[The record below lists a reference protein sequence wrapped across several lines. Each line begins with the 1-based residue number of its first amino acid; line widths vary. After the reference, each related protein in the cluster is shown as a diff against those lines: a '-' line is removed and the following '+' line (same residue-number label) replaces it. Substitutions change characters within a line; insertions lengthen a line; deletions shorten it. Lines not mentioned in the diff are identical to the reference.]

1 MAKAEIKYMQT
12 IEKEYYFF
20 KKNRKVFEPV
30 LDEKTN
36 IIAKKKLEEVYQNR
50 NMYKIPNRFIEQWND
65 VVLYNAKGDVDKAKA
80 IFLTTVNSAYDLGN
94 PLNDLTAKEW
104 LPETVTVFSQKGL
117 GAGNK
122 DAQIEKLHPA
132 PFSFQDVARH
142 IKFFTKEGD
151 KVLDPFLGVGSS
163 LKACAFEGR
172 RGYGIELNKRYADLS
187 ELRIEQEVPEDF
199 KYKYEQNIIQGDCIK
214 EVNKFDSDF
223 FDFLITSPPYWNIL
237 ETRDHKANAR
247 VAENLD
253 TKYSED
259 NADLGN
265 IDDYDKFITILGNFF
280 SSCSRIVK
288 DKKYMAIIVSDFR
301 KQDNFYI
308 FHADLARYIE
318 KNSSFKL
325 KGIKILYQRHKSI
338 FPYGYP
344 YSFVPNVHHQNV
356 LIFQNSRK

>member
-1 MAKAEIKYMQT
+1 MITTK
-12 IEKEYYFF
+12 KEYYFYQ
-20 KKNRKVFEPV
+20 KNRKEFEPV
-30 LDEKTN
+30 VDEEIN
-36 IIAKKKLEEVYQNR
+36 ILAKEKLHEVFKNR
-50 NMYKIPNRFIEQWND
+50 DKYKIPNRFIKQWND
-65 VVLYNAKGDVDKAKA
+65 VVLYNAKGDLDKAKA
-80 IFLTTVNSAYDLGN
+80 IFLTTINSAYDLSN

-117 GAGNK
+117 GASNK

-163 LKACAFEGR
+163 LKACAFEDR
-172 RGYGIELNKRYADLS
+172 IGYGIELNQKYASLS
-187 ELRIEQEVPEDF
+187 ELRIEQEVPEFF
-199 KYKYEQNIIQGDCIK
+199 KYKKNQTIIQGDCIK
-214 EVNKFDSDF
+214 QIKKFEDNY

-237 ETRDHKANAR
+237 ETRDHKANER
-247 VAENLD
+247 VVKNLD

-259 NADLGN
+259 ESDLGN
-265 IDDYDKFITILGNFF
+265 IDDYDKFIEVLGNFF
-280 SSCSRIVK
+280 SNCARIIK
-288 DKKYMAIIVSDFR
+288 SKKYMAIIVSDFR

-318 KNSSFKL
+318 KKSTFKL

-356 LIFQNSRK
+356 LIFQNNKK

>member
-1 MAKAEIKYMQT
+1 MKTA
-12 IEKEYYFF
+12 EKEFYFY
-20 KKNRKVFEPV
+20 KKNRNVFEPILDQKINV
-30 LDEKTN
+30 L
-36 IIAKKKLEEVYQNR
+36 AKKKLEEIFKNKVK
-50 NMYKIPNRFIEQWND
+50 YKIPNRFIEQWDD
-65 VVLYNAKGDVDKAKA
+65 VVLYNSKGDLEKAKG
-80 IFLTTVNSAYDLGN
+80 IFLTTLNSAYDLSN
-94 PLNDLTAKEW
+94 SLNDLTAKEW

-142 IKFFTKEGD
+142 IKYFTKEGD

-163 LKACAFEGR
+163 LKASAFEGR
-172 RGYGIELNKRYADLS
+172 TGYGIELNKRYAELS
-187 ELRIEQEVPEDF
+187 ELRIQQEVPDDF
-199 KYKYEQNIIQGDCIK
+199 KYKSEQNIIQGDCIK
-214 EVNKFDSDF
+214 EIEKFDSDF

-237 ETRDHKANAR
+237 ETIDHKANAR
-247 VAENLD
+247 AVKNLD

-265 IDDYDKFITILGNFF
+265 IDDYDKFISILGNFF

-301 KQDNFYI
+301 KGDNFYI
-308 FHADLARYIE
+308 FHADLAHHIE

>member
-1 MAKAEIKYMQT
+1 MQT
-12 IEKEYYFF
+12 LKKEFYFF
-20 KKNRKVFEPV
+20 QKNRKEFEPV
-30 LDEKTN
+30 IDEEIN
-36 IIAKKKLEEVYQNR
+36 ILAKKKLQEI
-50 NMYKIPNRFIEQWND
+50 YKNQDKYNIPNRFLEQWDD
-65 VVLYNAKGDVDKAKA
+65 VVLYNAKGNIEKAKA
-80 IFLTTVNSAYDLGN
+80 IFLTSINSAYDLSN

-117 GAGNK
+117 GASNK

-151 KVLDPFLGVGSS
+151 KVLDPFLGVGST
-163 LKACAFEGR
+163 LKACAFENR
-172 RGYGIELNKRYADLS
+172 IGYGIELNERYAGLS
-187 ELRIEQEVPEDF
+187 ELRIEQEVPESF
-199 KYKYEQNIIQGDCIK
+199 KFKQNQTIIQGDCIK
-214 EVNKFDSDF
+214 QIKNFEDNY

-253 TKYSED
+253 TQYSEEE
-259 NADLGN
+259 ADLGN
-265 IDDYDKFITILGNFF
+265 IEDYNKFIEVLGGFF
-280 SSCSRIVK
+280 SKCSRIIK
-288 DKKYMAIIVSDFR
+288 NQKYMAIIVSDFR

-308 FHADLARYIE
+308 FHADLARHIE
-318 KNSSFKL
+318 KNSTFKL

-356 LIFQNSRK
+356 LIFQNNKK